1 MKDLVHFI
9 TPYVKDS
16 SAFLC
21 KIFTAKASI
30 MHTNNKDTETCHVP
44 LQNLLWTNETSITPT
59 FPKVFFLMVL
69 KHVMDSIIMFTFE
82 NTFELQL
89 FRTAREYVLRSK

>member
-1 MKDLVHFI
+1 MKNSNDLKKSLKQPKSNSW
-9 TPYVKDS
+9 TMTKY
-16 SAFLC
+16 
-21 KIFTAKASI
+21 
-30 MHTNNKDTETCHVP
+30 TETCHVP

-69 KHVMDSIIMFTFE
+69 KHVMDSIIMFTFG

-89 FRTAREYVLRSK
+89 FRTAREYVLLSKN